1 MNLTKQKIYDM
12 KNELKTMSD
21 EMSALIAA
29 ADFDPDGEAYKGLE
43 QRMAK
48 QKARIDAAE
57 KQAAMEDMLGDN
69 GGEKPD
75 FSCADGAEK
84 VFQSGVCKGLKEASV
99 KRFADGVRKSL
110 TEGTPASGGYTVP
123 EDVVNRI
130 YELIGSKDNMLPYI
144 TNTPVTTASG
154 KRTYKTRKQ
163 MTGFA
168 TVAEAAKIAAM
179 EEPTFAQISYVIE
192 KRAGYLPVTEELL
205 EDSDENIAA
214 IVMTWIADEARVTI
228 NKKVVA
234 KATAG
239 EATAIKNLDDILGV
253 LTTGLGSALRAI
265 STIHT
270 NDSGLLWLLT
280 LKDGNNRP
288 LLNPDPT
295 QTTRMLLGVGPVT
308 VPIKVWSDDTLP
320 NTSGSAIPFV
330 IGSLKEGIER
340 FDRRDITI
348 TRLTEATVGSIN
360 LAEQDMVAFKATM
373 RDDYQIRDAEAF
385 KYCTLTQGAAG

>member
-12 KNELKTMSD
+12 KNELKSMSD

-29 ADFDPDGEAYKGLE
+29 DDFDPDGEAYKGLE

-57 KQAAMEDMLGDN
+57 RQAAMEDQLGDDS
-69 GGEKPD
+69 GVKKA
-75 FSCADGAEK
+75 FSGAAGTEK
-84 VFQSGVCKGLKEASV
+84 VFQTGVCKGLKESV
-99 KRFADGVRKSL
+99 VKTFADGIRKTL
-110 TEGTPASGGYTVP
+110 TEGTAASGGYTVP

-130 YELIGSKDNMLPYI
+130 YELIGNSDNMLPYI
-144 TNTPVTTASG
+144 TNTPVMTSSG

-179 EEPTFAQISYVIE
+179 EEPTFAQIAYVIE
-192 KRAGYLPVTEELL
+192 KRAGYLPMTEELL
-205 EDSDENIAA
+205 EDSDENISA

-239 EATAIKNLDDILGV
+239 EATAIKSLDDILGV
-253 LTTGLGSALRAI
+253 LTTGLGAALRAI

-295 QTTRMLLGVGPVT
+295 QPTRMLLSVGPVS
-308 VPIKVWSDDTLP
+308 VPIKPWGNDTLP
-320 NTSGSAIPFV
+320 NTEGGAIPFV

-385 KYCTLTQGAAG
+385 KYCTLTPEAAG

>member
-12 KNELKTMSD
+12 KNELKSMSD

-29 ADFDPDGEAYKGLE
+29 DDFDPDGEAYKSLE

-57 KQAAMEDMLGDN
+57 WHAAMEDKLGDDGDAKKAFN
-69 GGEKPD
+69 G
-75 FSCADGAEK
+75 ADGAEK

-144 TNTPVTTASG
+144 TNTPVSTASG

-239 EATAIKNLDDILGV
+239 DATAIKSLDDILGV
-253 LTTGLGSALRAI
+253 LTTGLGAALRAI

-280 LKDGNNRP
+280 LKDANKRP

-295 QTTRMLLGVGPVT
+295 QTARMLLGVGPVT
-308 VPIKVWSDDTLP
+308 VPIKVWSDETLP
-320 NTSGSAIPFV
+320 NAGGGAIPFI

-348 TRLTEATVGSIN
+348 TRLTEATVGSVN

-385 KYCTLTQGAAG
+385 KYCTLTPEAAG